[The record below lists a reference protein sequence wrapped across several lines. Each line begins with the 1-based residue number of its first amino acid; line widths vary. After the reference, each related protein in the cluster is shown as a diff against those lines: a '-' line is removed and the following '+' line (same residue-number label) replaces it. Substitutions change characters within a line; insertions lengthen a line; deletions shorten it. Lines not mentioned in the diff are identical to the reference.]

1 MIIQIASSSY
11 CNPLGILICVSNKKM
26 LSDVPLTER
35 QVTCAITGIGAAS
48 LSGLLRRHFQTI
60 EQNRVI
66 CGYVPS

>member
-26 LSDVPLTER
+26 LSVVPLTER

-48 LSGLLRRHFQTI
+48 RYLDCCEGIFRQ
-60 EQNRVI
+60 
-66 CGYVPS
+66 